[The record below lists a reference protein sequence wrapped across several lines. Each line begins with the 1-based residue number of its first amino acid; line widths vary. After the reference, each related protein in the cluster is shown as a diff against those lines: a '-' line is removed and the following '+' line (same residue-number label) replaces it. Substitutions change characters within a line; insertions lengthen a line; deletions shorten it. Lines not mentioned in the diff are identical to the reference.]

1 MQNRSS
7 AQWFVPTD
15 RFGYGWLVLGALLS
29 AVSVSGRWELS
40 LAAWLSPLLLL
51 RFTRTHRPLVG
62 CSLVWGIQVSTMLVF
77 LAESDLLHP
86 GWIVAFPLFGTA
98 LALPYLLDR
107 LLAPRLSR
115 VSGVLATLL
124 FPACQ
129 AAAEYLIAFTPYGGL
144 ISLAYTQYG
153 NLPLLQLLSVT
164 GISGVSFLM
173 AWFASV
179 GNGIW
184 EQHFAWPRIR
194 PLALLYSSVL
204 VLVLLFGCLRLTF
217 FAPSSQ
223 TVRVAGISAAA
234 STYEHTPSPREM
246 MQLVQSHPAYL
257 RARLSTLD
265 NELLDR
271 TQAEAHAGAK
281 IVLWPEVGAQVLAS
295 DEADLIRR
303 AATLAHSEHLYL
315 DMGLGV
321 FQPPATLRDQAVLI
335 GPDGRVLSIYNK
347 AHPVPGLDPF
357 APSAN
362 PAPVIQTPYGR
373 LSTAICFDADFASWM
388 RQTASGQGVDIMLL
402 PANDWQAA
410 DPWHTHNATFRAI
423 ENGYSLVRQATGGLS
438 MTVDEEGRQLSA
450 TDYFTTDQQTM
461 IAYVPVKGTWTLY
474 SLVGDLF
481 AWLCIAGGLVLA
493 GIGVWRT
500 LIESKQARVVDADHL
515 SPGSDQEILARLS
528 LRLLPLSLLPFQE
541 SSATGSVTILSN
553 LVLVTALPLT

>member
-1 MQNRSS
+1 MQKRSS
-7 AQWFVPTD
+7 AQLSVPTD
-15 RFGYGWLVLGALLS
+15 RAGYLWLVLGALLS
-29 AVSVSGRWELS
+29 SVSVSGRWELS

-51 RFTRTHRPLVG
+51 RFTRTRRPLIG
-62 CSLVWGIQVSTMLVF
+62 FPLVWLTQVSAMLFF
-77 LAESDLLHP
+77 LYESDLLHP
-86 GWIVAFPLFGTA
+86 GWIVAFPIFGTV

-107 LLAPRLSR
+107 LLAPRLGQ

-129 AAAEYLIAFTPYGGL
+129 AAAEYLISFTPYGGL

-153 NLPLLQLLSVT
+153 NLPLLQLISVT
-164 GISGVSFLM
+164 GIYGVSFLM

-194 PLALLYSSVL
+194 PLTLLYSGVL

-234 STYEHTPSPREM
+234 STYQHTPSPREM
-246 MQLVQSHPAYL
+246 MQMVQSNPAHL

-265 NELLDR
+265 NEMLDR
-271 TQAEAHAGAK
+271 TQAEARAGAR
-281 IVLWPEVGAQVLAS
+281 IVIWPEVGAQVLAS

-303 AATLAHSEHLYL
+303 AATLARSEHIYL

-321 FQPPATLRDQAVLI
+321 FQPPTTLRDQAVLI
-335 GPDGRVLSIYNK
+335 GPDGRVLSTYNK

-362 PAPVIQTPYGR
+362 PAPVVQTPYGR
-373 LSTAICFDADFASWM
+373 LSTAICFDADFAHWM
-388 RQTASGQGVDIMLL
+388 QQAASGQGVDIMLL
-402 PANDWQAA
+402 PSNDWQAA

-423 ENGYSLVRQATGGLS
+423 ENGYSLVRQATGSLA
-438 MTVDEEGRQLSA
+438 MTVDAQGRVLAA

-474 SLVGDLF
+474 SVVGDLF
-481 AWLCIAGGLVLA
+481 AWLCIVALLLLA
-493 GIGVWRT
+493 GMGVW
-500 LIESKQARVVDADHL
+500 QALMERKPTRAALSADRL
-515 SPGSDQEILARLS
+515 PPGSD
-528 LRLLPLSLLPFQE
+528 PLFKRERSKV
-541 SSATGSVTILSN
+541 TGPTL
-553 LVLVTALPLT
+553 

>member
-1 MQNRSS
+1 MQKRSS
-7 AQWFVPTD
+7 AQLSVPTD
-15 RFGYGWLVLGALLS
+15 RTGYLWLVLGTLLS
-29 AVSVSGRWELS
+29 LVAVSGRWELS

-51 RFTRTHRPLVG
+51 RFTRTRSPFIGFPLVW
-62 CSLVWGIQVSTMLVF
+62 LTQVSAMLFF
-77 LAESDLLHP
+77 LYESDLLHP
-86 GWIVAFPLFGTA
+86 GWIVAFPIFGTA

-107 LLAPRLSR
+107 LLAPRLGR

-129 AAAEYLIAFTPYGGL
+129 AACEYLISFTPYGGL

-164 GISGVSFLM
+164 GIYGVSFLM
-173 AWFASV
+173 AWFASI

-184 EQHFAWPRIR
+184 EQRFAWPRIR
-194 PLALLYSSVL
+194 PLTLLYSGAL

-234 STYEHTPSPREM
+234 NTYQHTPGPREM
-246 MQLVQSHPAYL
+246 MQMVQSNPAHL

-271 TQAEAHAGAK
+271 TQAEARAGAR
-281 IVLWPEVGAQVLAS
+281 IVIWPEVGAQVLAS

-303 AATLAHSEHLYL
+303 AATLARSEHIYL

-321 FQPPATLRDQAVLI
+321 FQPPATIRDQAVLI
-335 GPDGRVLSIYNK
+335 GPNGRVVSTYNK

-357 APSAN
+357 ASSAN
-362 PAPVIQTPYGR
+362 PAPVVQTPYGR
-373 LSTAICFDADFASWM
+373 LSTAICFDADFPSWM
-388 RQTASGQGVDIMLL
+388 QQAASKGVDIMLL
-402 PANDWQAA
+402 PSNDWQAA

-438 MTVDEEGRQLSA
+438 MAVDEEGRVLAA

-474 SLVGDLF
+474 SRVGDLF
-481 AWLCIAGGLVLA
+481 AWLCIAGVLLLA
-493 GIGVWRT
+493 GMGVW
-500 LIESKQARVVDADHL
+500 QALMERRQVRVVGADRF
-515 SPGSDQEILARLS
+515 SPGSD
-528 LRLLPLSLLPFQE
+528 LPFKRE
-541 SSATGSVTILSN
+541 RSEATGPMV
-553 LVLVTALPLT
+553 

>member
-7 AQWFVPTD
+7 ARWSVPTE
-15 RFGYGWLVLGALLS
+15 RAGYLWLVLGALLS
-29 AVSVSGRWELS
+29 GVSVSGRWELS
-40 LAAWLSPLLLL
+40 LAAWLAPLLLL
-51 RFTRTHRPLVG
+51 RFTRTRRPLIG
-62 CSLVWGIQVSTMLVF
+62 CFLLWVVQVSTMLVF
-77 LAESDLLHP
+77 LSESDLLHP

-98 LALPYLLDR
+98 LTLPYLLDR
-107 LLAPRLSR
+107 LLAPRLGQ

-129 AAAEYLIAFTPYGGL
+129 AAAEYLISFTPYGGL

-164 GISGVSFLM
+164 GIYGVSFLM

-184 EQHFAWPRIR
+184 EQHVAWPRIR
-194 PLALLYSSVL
+194 PLALLYSGAL

-217 FAPSSQ
+217 FAPSAQ

-234 STYEHTPSPREM
+234 STYQHTPSPREM
-246 MQLVQSHPAYL
+246 MQMVQSNPAHL
-257 RARLSTLD
+257 HALLATLD

-271 TQAEAHAGAK
+271 TQAEARAGAR
-281 IVLWPEVGAQVLAS
+281 IVIWPEVGAQVLAS

-303 AATLAHSEHLYL
+303 AATLARAERIYL

-335 GPDGRVLSIYNK
+335 GPDGRVLSTYTK

-362 PAPVIQTPYGR
+362 PAPILQTPYGR
-373 LSTAICFDADFASWM
+373 LSTAICFDADFPSWM
-388 RQTASGQGVDIMLL
+388 QQAASGQGVDIMLL
-402 PANDWQAA
+402 PSNDWQAA

-423 ENGYSLVRQATGGLS
+423 ENGYTLVRQATNSLA
-438 MTVDEEGRQLSA
+438 MTVDDEGRVLAA

-474 SLVGDLF
+474 SVVGDLF
-481 AWLCIAGGLVLA
+481 AWLCMAGILALA
-493 GIGVWRT
+493 GMGVWQALMER
-500 LIESKQARVVDADHL
+500 KQARVVGAGRL
-515 SPGSDQEILARLS
+515 SPGSD
-528 LRLLPLSLLPFQE
+528 LPFEKERSETTSPTTRNE
-541 SSATGSVTILSN
+541 SHLFGDF
-553 LVLVTALPLT
+553 